1 MKNPNLTVK
10 TVYGEIIV
18 NKNDFIGNKIIQEG
32 YWEIEDVRLVELIL
46 LELIKRK
53 NSKKIYFYDIGAN
66 IGTYSLAIAKLTDDI
81 EVISYEAQ
89 SQVFYMLCG
98 TVALNGLRNIKCLHK
113 AVSDIAEQTLEIRIP
128 DYDSEG
134 SFGSIELITP
144 IHSDNQQFKFSSVEK
159 ISTITLDSTDGEID
173 FLKIDVEGM
182 EDKVLMGGRNKIKTN
197 RPVIFVEIY
206 KTDQDFVKKYL
217 TELNYTLYIDNN
229 TFNLIALPQE
239 LGLAITN
246 SKWQLIRP

>member
-1 MKNPNLTVK
+1 MLILAHSDIVGYSGSTFQRMARLIGVVCPLLSKWQPCMNGYASRAGNSKSAPSGTHNTSLPAQAQEGKYMKNPNLTVK

-32 YWEIEDVRLVELIL
+32 YWEIEDVKLVELIA

-53 NSKKIYFYDIGAN
+53 NGKKLYFYDIGAN
-66 IGTYSLAIAKLTDDI
+66 IGTYSLAIAKLTDDV

-98 TVALNGLRNIKCLHK
+98 TVALNRMRNIKCLNK

-134 SFGSIELITP
+134 SFGSIELR
-144 IHSDNQQFKFSSVEK
+144 K
-159 ISTITLDSTDGEID
+159 L
-173 FLKIDVEGM
+173 
-182 EDKVLMGGRNKIKTN
+182 
-197 RPVIFVEIY
+197 
-206 KTDQDFVKKYL
+206 
-217 TELNYTLYIDNN
+217 
-229 TFNLIALPQE
+229 
-239 LGLAITN
+239 
-246 SKWQLIRP
+246 